1 MKALLFLLIAGLLLG
16 TVPSHAKLQPLTD
29 DEMSN
34 VYGSADLAS
43 SLLFIFEV
51 RRVSGQPMTGV
62 EVMNHLQAVSKAF
75 GITLENITVVGEK
88 YGSLQMTVIKDGKTI
103 STTQLPSHFDSI
115 YIGTVRAGDGASLG
129 SIEIQNLNI
138 AGQIT
143 VTVH

>member
-43 SLLFIFEV
+43 SLLFMFEV

-75 GITLENITVVGEK
+75 GITLENITVVGER

-103 STTQLPSHFDSI
+103 STTQLPSHFDRI
-115 YIGTVRAGDGASLG
+115 HIGAIRAGNGPSMG
-129 SIEIQNLNI
+129 SMTIEGLSIS
-138 AGQIT
+138 GHIT
-143 VTVH
+143 VTLH